1 MFPPTFV
8 KQSVIPRDIQ
18 LMRMKRCY
26 QQLGFKTDRSLI
38 KEKDKEEKR
47 GEGGEKE
54 GGRGGESRGRRI
66 SVKNN

>member
-47 GEGGEKE
+47 EEKE
-54 GGRGGESRGRRI
+54 E
-66 SVKNN
+66 KKKEEEEEKAEEEEFQ